1 MYNNGTQ
8 STYLTENTKLQFI
21 ERLNINKVCVDR
33 VVFDEDMINSLLSSY
48 FLCHYKH
55 CGVVNTSALLDC

>member
-21 ERLNINKVCVDR
+21 ERLNINKICVD
-33 VVFDEDMINSLLSSY
+33 M
-48 FLCHYKH
+48 
-55 CGVVNTSALLDC
+55 T